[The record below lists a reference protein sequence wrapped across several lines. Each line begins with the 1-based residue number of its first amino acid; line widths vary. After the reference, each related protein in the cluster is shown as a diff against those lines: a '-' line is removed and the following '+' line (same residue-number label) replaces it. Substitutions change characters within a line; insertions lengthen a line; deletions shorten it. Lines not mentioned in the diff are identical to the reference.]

1 MGKKINLKKS
11 VYELCNEYPELID
24 IMLEL
29 GFTEVTKPGILNTM
43 GKVMTIPKGAIMK
56 KIDMVDVV
64 LALKNNGFELEGK
77 MPSFVQKRIAKKM
90 LESQLPKRKD
100 ANGNEI
106 KELEL
111 DERTLK
117 IKSYVE
123 RLSKGEDIESV
134 RKDFV
139 ENFTDVDAAE
149 IAKAEQ
155 SLIAGGTPVAEVQ
168 KLCDVHSA
176 LFHGATREEK
186 IANAEKAVEESLKRQ
201 REEGEVKTAQTLVAP
216 NGNSISY
223 GSIGN
228 VDVKEAMSESFGMG
242 IGSKFKA
249 APLKRQDG
257 ADSIYMELRTIEN
270 HPLNTFALENEAISD
285 ALKELRRAMDVKE
298 NVMPALKKA
307 REASIHYAEKGD
319 LLYPILNVKY
329 GFSGPSNVMW
339 GVDDEIRDEMKSIYN
354 SAIETP
360 EFIDNELWKE
370 RLDAV
375 VTRAEEMIYKEENIL
390 FPLCAKNFSE
400 EDWCDIARDFADY
413 KPCLIGNRPSWEK
426 ATPKGNVK
434 NYSQEAGSAN
444 LPSGRLTIEQ
454 LDAMLNTIPMELTFV
469 DADNVNRYFN
479 DGEDVKL
486 FKRPLSALGR
496 EVFSCHP
503 PKVEPM
509 VRMILE
515 DFKEGRRDC
524 VDVWTS
530 RDDEPV
536 LIKYMA
542 VRDKDKN
549 YIGTLECVQP
559 MGFAKKHFK
568 RA

>member
-43 GKVMTIPKGAIMK
+43 GKVMTIPKGAIIK

-77 MPSFVQKRIAKKM
+77 MPSFIKKRIAKKM

-117 IKSYVE
+117 IKSYIE

-155 SLIAGGTPVAEVQ
+155 AIIAGGTPVTEVQ

-176 LFHGATREEK
+176 LFHGVTREEK

-201 REEGEVKTAQTLVAP
+201 RGKKAEVKTAKTL
-216 NGNSISY
+216 
-223 GSIGN
+223 
-228 VDVKEAMSESFGMG
+228 KEAMSESFGMG
-242 IGSKFKA
+242 IGSKYKA
-249 APLKRQDG
+249 APVKRQDG
-257 ADSIYMELRTIEN
+257 ADGIYMELRKIEN
-270 HPLNTFALENEAISD
+270 HPLNTFALENEAIKE
-285 ALKELRRAMDVKE
+285 ALEEMRQAMDSRE
-298 NVMPALKKA
+298 NLLETLKKA

-400 EDWCDIARDFADY
+400 KDWCDIARDFADY
-413 KPCLIGNRPSWEK
+413 KPCLIGNRPLWEK

-503 PKVEPM
+503 PKIDPM

-559 MGFAKKHFK
+559 MGFAEKHFK
-568 RA
+568 RG